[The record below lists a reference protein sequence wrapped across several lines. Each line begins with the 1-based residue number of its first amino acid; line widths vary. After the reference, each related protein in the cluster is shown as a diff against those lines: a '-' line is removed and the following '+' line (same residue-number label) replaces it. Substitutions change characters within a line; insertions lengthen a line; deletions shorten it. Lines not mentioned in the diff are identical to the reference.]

1 MERKVAVVTGASR
14 GIGRAIAIK
23 LADEGQDIVVNYRSD
38 EKAAKETASEIEG
51 KGVRAFL
58 YRFDVSSASEVK
70 ESFKAIL
77 KECGRID
84 VLVNNAGI
92 TRDNITV
99 LMKPEEWDAVIKT
112 NLTGVYLCSQ
122 AVIKPMMKQKW
133 GRIVNITSVVGFLG
147 NPGQANYAAAKAGI
161 VGFTRSLARELAS
174 RGITVNAV
182 APGYIET
189 DMTASL
195 PEKVREELLSRIP
208 VGYIGHPDDVAEAV
222 KFLVSDGARYITGQ
236 VIHVNGGMFM

>member
-1 MERKVAVVTGASR
+1 MEGKVAVVTGASR

-23 LADEGQDIVVNYRSD
+23 LADEGLDVVINYRSD
-38 EKAAKETASEIEG
+38 EKAAEETAKEVSE
-51 KGVRAFL
+51 KGVQAFL
-58 YRFDVSSASEVK
+58 YKFDVSDASEVK
-70 ESFKAIL
+70 NSFKAIL

-99 LMKPEEWDAVIKT
+99 LMKPEEWEAVIKT

-122 AVIKPMMKQKW
+122 AVIKPMLKQKW
-133 GRIVNITSVVGFLG
+133 GRIVNITSVVGFSG

-161 VGFTRSLARELAS
+161 VGFTKSLARELAS

-189 DMTASL
+189 DMTARL
-195 PEKVREELLSRIP
+195 PENARKELISQIP
-208 VGYIGHPDDVAEAV
+208 MGYVGQPDDVAEAV